1 MNKKQNKSIYIY
13 DKSNAKLSAL
23 KGPPGKL
30 KVYHSFAYK
39 LHILSS
45 IKIERLWFLWETHYF
60 YKKILSLLNM

>member
-39 LHILSS
+39 LQVLSS
-45 IKIERLWFLWETHYF
+45 IKIERLWFLSETHYL
-60 YKKILSLLNM
+60 KKYIVRFE